1 MLKQFIDRLDDV
13 VSLDNNF
20 LKNYDFIVTFG
31 LYLKD
36 LKSNVCL
43 NPFLDTK
50 TDFYIRYEVGNEEGV
65 AALLLCEI
73 GKDNCTA
80 FTQELDYGYLSAES
94 NVSKEELVELKNLL
108 KQAKKPILL
117 VGSDIYFHKM
127 ANNILQILAML
138 DLDVFITSKDKSKAY
153 KLKSLQT
160 MPDSTIELG
169 ECNGCI
175 IYIDNTNDT
184 KDEYVLKISN
194 EFAKAWKLQD
204 DEKIKI
210 SFENHTF
217 NGVSKMDSSF
227 GGVIGILQAGIDEIY
242 PYKKVVIKKR

>member
-1 MLKQFIDRLDDV
+1 MLEHFIDKIDNATN
-13 VSLDNNF
+13 LDNNF

-36 LKSNVCL
+36 FKSNVCL

-50 TDFYIRYEVGNEEGV
+50 TDVYIRYEVGNEEGV
-65 AALLLCEI
+65 AALLLYEF
-73 GKDNCTA
+73 GKGSTA

-94 NVSKEELVELKNLL
+94 NISKEELSELKSLL

-127 ANNILQILAML
+127 ANNILHILAML
-138 DLDVFITSKDKSKAY
+138 DLDVFITSKDKNKVY

-160 MPDSTIELG
+160 IPDSNIELG
-169 ECNGCI
+169 EYNGCI
-175 IYIDNTNDT
+175 IYIDNTKNT
-184 KDEYVLKISN
+184 KDEHILKISN

-204 DEKIKI
+204 NEKIKI

-217 NGVSKMDSSF
+217 DGICKIDSSF
-227 GGVIGILQAGIDEIY
+227 GGVIGILQASIDGTY